1 MNSIQTATETTLRRP
16 GRLPGWVLWIGMTM
30 LALSFVSGVAIWW
43 GQFVNA
49 RFDSTDGSVPFATGG
64 WVRLH
69 GALNPFLCGLLGY
82 LTHQH
87 IRVGWRMRANLVSG
101 GAMVVSFAGLAVSG
115 AFLVYGGGEWTREWA
130 VWLHRVL
137 GLALPLALAAH
148 WIQAVRWAKNL

>member
-1 MNSIQTATETTLRRP
+1 MSTASTPIEASSRRP
-16 GRLPGWVLWIGMTM
+16 GRLPPWVLWIGMAL

-43 GQFVNA
+43 GQIVNA
-49 RFDSTDGSVPFATGG
+49 RFDSMDGSVPFQTGG

-87 IRVGWRMRANLVSG
+87 IRVGWRMRANLASG
-101 GAMVVSFAGLAVSG
+101 ALMLFSFGGLALTG
-115 AFLVYGGGEWTREWA
+115 TFLVYGGGETTREWA

-137 GLALPLALAAH
+137 GLILPLALATH